1 MTEVKHQ
8 WQTSSQVSQNVTITV
23 DTDIAL
29 RNRPK
34 QICAQP
40 LSIAL
45 FFFYLGNRKKSI
57 IKHIS
62 LVCRY
67 SQTTNRLNI
76 VHMRSLLYLEPQT
89 LCISLRT
96 SIKPR
101 PIKNGS
107 NNLVTTTN

>member
-40 LSIAL
+40 
-45 FFFYLGNRKKSI
+45 FFFSILEIEKK
-57 IKHIS
+57 
-62 LVCRY
+62 V
-67 SQTTNRLNI
+67 
-76 VHMRSLLYLEPQT
+76 
-89 LCISLRT
+89 
-96 SIKPR
+96 
-101 PIKNGS
+101 
-107 NNLVTTTN
+107 

>member
-29 RNRPK
+29 RNRHK

-40 LSIAL
+40 SHF